1 MADHGRS
8 RVSSFQVMTASMRAI
23 VLDGPGPP
31 EALTILDAPV
41 LIPAPSWVLIK
52 VMAFGVNRSE
62 LHTRLGLVK
71 GVVYGGES
79 ADLSPQLPQGFLDS
93 VTARK
98 VVVPVGHVYRFEE
111 IVQAHKDMEAS
122 TVGEKLVVTT

>member
-1 MADHGRS
+1 
-8 RVSSFQVMTASMRAI
+8 MTASMRAI